1 MGGAA
6 ITGAFVLAAMGAY
19 YLLNGRHVRFARTSL
34 SIGVVAALVLC
45 LLQIFPTGDGQA
57 KNVAD
62 HQPSTFAAMEGI
74 FKSEKAAPLVFI
86 GNPNTEKRKLD
97 STIALP
103 DALSFLTYKRWNANV
118 RGLNTIPVRDWPSS
132 VPLVYYS
139 YRIMVGL
146 GTILLLI
153 AGLAVLLLWRRKLFE
168 SRKMLWALMLSF
180 PFTYIANIA
189 GWTVAEAGR
198 QPWTVF
204 GLQRTADAA
213 SPASSVPAGTAIFTL
228 LGFAGLYLLLG
239 ILYLMLIVRIVNRGP
254 DEEPAGAPADEPD
267 PEPAAAP
274 AS

>member
-1 MGGAA
+1 
-6 ITGAFVLAAMGAY
+6 
-19 YLLNGRHVRFARTSL
+19 
-34 SIGVVAALVLC
+34 
-45 LLQIFPTGDGQA
+45 
-57 KNVAD
+57 
-62 HQPSTFAAMEGI
+62 MEGI
-74 FKSEKAAPLVFI
+74 FDSEKAAPLVII
-86 GNPNTEKRKLD
+86 GNPNTETRKLE
-97 STIALP
+97 STIELP

-118 RGLNTIPVRDWPSS
+118 RGLNTIPERDWPSS

-153 AGLAVLLLWRRKLFE
+153 AGLAVFLLWRRKLFE
-168 SRKMLWALMLSF
+168 SRKILWALMLSF

-239 ILYLMLIVRIVNRGP
+239 ILYLLLIVRIVNRGP
-254 DEEPAGAPADEPD
+254 DEEPAEAPVDEPD
-267 PEPAAAP
+267 PTAAAP
-274 AS
+274 AAT